1 MKTILLMRHAK
12 SSWKETHLADHDR
25 PLNSRGRSAAPIMG
39 EHLSKIALVP
49 DVIVCS
55 TAARARQ
62 TVEYLLETLP
72 FEGEVVYTRDLYHSG
87 TESFLEEI
95 AKLDQRYQCAMLVG
109 HNPGMEMAV
118 EDLTGEWIRMP
129 TASVARIDF
138 EVDLWD
144 EITEDSSGKLGDVW
158 IPRDFS

>member
-25 PLNSRGRSAAPIMG
+25 PLNSRGRSAAPMIG
-39 EHLSKIALVP
+39 DHLSRIDLVP

-72 FEGEVVYTRDLYHSG
+72 YEGEVRYTRELYHAG
-87 TESFLEEI
+87 TESFLEEV
-95 AKLDQRYQCAMLVG
+95 AKLDERFARAMLVG
-109 HNPGMEMAV
+109 HNPGMENAV
-118 EDLTGEWIRMP
+118 EDLTGEWVRMP
-129 TASVARIDF
+129 TAAVARIDF
-138 EVDLWD
+138 AVEKWG
-144 EITEDSSGKLGDVW
+144 EIAEDSSGRLVGVW
-158 IPRDFS
+158 TPRDLG